1 MLSFANPF
9 SVETPEQM
17 SAEDINS
24 LFVPQAESLS
34 LGGKGHVFLH
44 GHRGCGKTMMFRRL
58 APDCQTLHHQLPV
71 NELPFF
77 GVYTSI
83 KKTEI
88 DIVDFSVLENS
99 TSKIII
105 AEHVMVCYFLSRLF
119 AEIRKHCVIESQD
132 EVEDYIKKE
141 FYYILEDAGLE
152 DTIDLSKIDSRFS
165 ENKLDFLVHFF
176 DRNYNQYVRFLKR
189 SLIHG
194 LEKNQ
199 VQFESP
205 LFSFYE
211 AFLPIVESV
220 QKLSFMPESPIFFL
234 IDDADNLNIEQTKI
248 LNTWVSYRTT
258 DFLSFKIST
267 QMNYKTY
274 DTQSGRRIETP
285 HDYKELTYSKVQTG
299 SKKERYAD
307 WVYEVTQKRLE
318 LFSKLNPNI
327 RTDPREFFEKDI
339 QQENAI
345 DEIALKYKTGNV
357 KGGSSRPSDN
367 AYRYARPDYIK
378 SLGGMQK
385 NRNKYKYAGFDQL
398 VHVSSGVIRY
408 FLDAASKMYAQTAR
422 DDSDIKVDFIPPSIQ
437 NKVLRDESDIL
448 LFQHVDKIANDDNNN
463 IEFRRIKKLRHL
475 IHSIGSIFYAALIS
489 ERSERKFFSFVISD
503 SENMSDELNQVIRL
517 GIQEGL
523 LFESYVGTKEGFG
536 RTKLYVMTRRL
547 APYFNLDPMGFS
559 GYKSLQSHFLHNAIN
574 EPKSFINGLKNQGIE
589 YLDKN
594 SESSLD
600 GTNEPVQGTLL

>member
-1 MLSFANPF
+1 MLSFVNPF

-34 LGGKGHVFLH
+34 LETKGHVFLH

-58 APDCQTLHHQLPV
+58 APDCQMLHHALPV
-71 NELPFF
+71 NKLPFF

-83 KKTEI
+83 KKTDI

-119 AEIRKHCVIESQD
+119 AEIRKHCVIDSQD
-132 EVEDYIKKE
+132 EVESYIRKE

-152 DTIDLSKIDSRFS
+152 DAIDLSNIDGRFTS
-165 ENKLDFLVHFF
+165 NKLDFLVHFF
-176 DRNYNQYVRFLKR
+176 DKNYNQCIRFLKR

-194 LEKNQ
+194 LKQNQ
-199 VQFESP
+199 VNFESP

-211 AFLPIVESV
+211 VFLPIVESV
-220 QKLSFMPESPIFFL
+220 QSLSFMPVSPVFFL

-299 SKKERYAD
+299 SKKERYSE
-307 WVYEVTQKRLE
+307 WVYEVAKKRLE
-318 LFSKLNPNI
+318 LFSKLNKNI
-327 RTDPREFFEKDI
+327 KTDPREFFSKDLP
-339 QQENAI
+339 QEEAI
-345 DEIALKYKTGNV
+345 DKIASEYRAGNIN
-357 KGGSSRPSDN
+357 GSSCRLSDN

-378 SLGGMQK
+378 SLGGMSK
-385 NRNKYKYAGFDQL
+385 NRNKYKYAGFEQL
-398 VHVSSGVIRY
+398 VHISSGVIRY
-408 FLDAASKMYAQTAR
+408 FLDAASKMYSQSAL
-422 DDSDIKVDFIPPSIQ
+422 DDNEVSFIPPAIQ

-448 LFQHVDKIANDDNNN
+448 LFHHVDKIANDDNNN
-463 IEFRRIKKLRHL
+463 IEFRIIK
-475 IHSIGSIFYAALIS
+475 
-489 ERSERKFFSFVISD
+489 
-503 SENMSDELNQVIRL
+503 
-517 GIQEGL
+517 
-523 LFESYVGTKEGFG
+523 
-536 RTKLYVMTRRL
+536 
-547 APYFNLDPMGFS
+547 
-559 GYKSLQSHFLHNAIN
+559 
-574 EPKSFINGLKNQGIE
+574 
-589 YLDKN
+589 
-594 SESSLD
+594 
-600 GTNEPVQGTLL
+600 

>member
-1 MLSFANPF
+1 MSNYINPF

-17 SAEDINS
+17 SASEINS
-24 LFVPQAESLS
+24 LFVPQTESYS
-34 LGGKGHVFLH
+34 LEGKGHVFLH
-44 GHRGCGKTMMFRRL
+44 GHRGCGKSMMFRRL
-58 APDCQTLHHQLPV
+58 APDCQTIYHAKPV
-71 NELPFF
+71 GELPFF

-83 KKTEI
+83 KKTDI
-88 DIVDFSVLENS
+88 DIADFSVLENS

-119 AEIRKHCVIESQD
+119 AEIKEHCTITSEE
-132 EVEDYIKKE
+132 EVNEYINKK

-152 DTIDLSKIDSRFS
+152 ESIDLSLLTNRFS
-165 ENKLDFLVHFF
+165 INKLDFLIQFF
-176 DRNYNQYVRFLKR
+176 DKSYNQCIKFLKS
-189 SLIHG
+189 SLIQG
-194 LEKNQ
+194 LENAR
-199 VQFESP
+199 VTFESP
-205 LFSFYE
+205 IFSFYE
-211 AFLPIVESV
+211 AFLPIVQSV
-220 QKLSFMPESPIFFL
+220 KGLSFMPNSPIYFL

-299 SKKERYAD
+299 SKKERYSE
-307 WVYEVTQKRLE
+307 WVYEVTKKRLE
-318 LFSKLNPNI
+318 LFSKQNPQVCI
-327 RTDPREFFEKDI
+327 DPKSFFPTDI
-339 QQENAI
+339 AQESKIN
-345 DEIALKYKTGNV
+345 EIAKKYRTKEL

-378 SLGGMQK
+378 SLGGISK
-385 NRNKYKYAGFDQL
+385 NRNKYKYAGFEQL

-408 FLDAASKMYAQTAR
+408 FLDTASKMYAQSLK
-422 DDSDIKVDFIPPSIQ
+422 DNNGDMIDFLSPEIQ
-437 NKVLRDESDIL
+437 NKVIREESDIL
-448 LFQHVDKIANDDNNN
+448 LFNYVDKIANDNNN
-463 IEFRRIKKLRHL
+463 DIEFNKVKKLRNL
-475 IHSIGSIFYAALIS
+475 IHCIGSIFYAALVS
-489 ERSERKFFSFVISD
+489 NNSERKYFSFVISD
-503 SENMSDELNQVIRL
+503 SENLSEELNEVIKL

-559 GYKSLQSHFLHNAIN
+559 GYKSLQSYLLQKAISN
-574 EPKSFINGLKNQGIE
+574 PKAIIYELKNRGIE
-589 YLDKN
+589 YIDK
-594 SESSLD
+594 SSATESKLEPTQGSL
-600 GTNEPVQGTLL
+600 L

>member
-1 MLSFANPF
+1 MLSFVNPF

-34 LGGKGHVFLH
+34 LESKGHVFLH

-58 APDCQTLHHQLPV
+58 APDCQTLHHALPV

-83 KKTEI
+83 KKTAI

-119 AEIRKHCVIESQD
+119 AEIRKHCEIDSQD
-132 EVEDYIKKE
+132 EVEDYIRKE

-152 DTIDLSKIDSRFS
+152 DTIDLSNIDGRFS
-165 ENKLDFLVHFF
+165 GNKLDFLVHFF
-176 DRNYNQYVRFLKR
+176 DKNYNQCIRFLKS

-199 VQFESP
+199 VHFESP

-211 AFLPIVESV
+211 AFLPIVESI
-220 QKLSFMPESPIFFL
+220 QKLSFMPEAPVFFL

-274 DTQSGRRIETP
+274 ETQSGRRIETP

-299 SKKERYAD
+299 SKKERYSE
-307 WVYEVTQKRLE
+307 WVYEVTKKRLE
-318 LFSKLNPNI
+318 LFSTSNPNI
-327 RTDPREFFEKDI
+327 KIDPKEFFAIDA

-345 DEIALKYKTGNV
+345 NEIAKQYRAGNI

-378 SLGGMQK
+378 SLSGMSK

-408 FLDAASKMYAQTAR
+408 FLDSASKMYSQAAL
-422 DDSDIKVDFIPPSIQ
+422 DNEVSFIPPAIQ
-437 NKVLRDESDIL
+437 NKVLRDESDML
-448 LFQHVDKIANDDNNN
+448 LFHHVDKIAHDDSNN

-503 SENMSDELNQVIRL
+503 SENISEELNQVIHL

-559 GYKSLQSHFLHNAIN
+559 GYKSLQSHFLHQAIN
-574 EPKSFINGLKNQGIE
+574 EPKSFINSLKNRGIE
-589 YLDKN
+589 YIDKSGDSSQN
-594 SESSLD
+594 ES
-600 GTNEPVQGTLL
+600 NEPVQGTLL